1 MPSVSTGLN
10 SSLAAAVVVC
20 NTIKKKLKKYT
31 QLSIEG
37 FLCRAKSQQQ
47 AAQDA

>member
-10 SSLAAAVVVC
+10 SSLATAAVVC
-20 NTIKKKLKKYT
+20 NTIKKIKECT
-31 QLSIEG
+31 QLLIEG